1 MMSENTSSGE
11 DEKLSRDDLDI
22 EVLIDE
28 NEPDAVFVK
37 FTGFNDE
44 EEAEEYA
51 EFLADTL
58 PLLLF
63 QSRTMQ

>member
-1 MMSENTSSGE
+1 MMSENTSSTD

-28 NEPDAVFVK
+28 GEPDAVFVK

-51 EFLADTL
+51 DFLANTL

>member
-11 DEKLSRDDLDI
+11 NDKLSRDDLGI

-28 NEPDAVFVK
+28 DEPDAVFVK
-37 FTGFNDE
+37 FTGFDDE

-51 EFLADTL
+51 DFLANTL

>member
-1 MMSENTSSGE
+1 MMSENTS
-11 DEKLSRDDLDI
+11 DNNDKLSRDDVDI
-22 EVLIDE
+22 EVMIDE

-37 FTGFNDE
+37 FTGFGDD

-51 EFLADTL
+51 EFLANTL

-63 QSRTMQ
+63 ESRTIQ

>member
-1 MMSENTSSGE
+1 MGENTGNSE
-11 DEKLSRDDLDI
+11 DEKISRDDLDI

-28 NEPDAVFVK
+28 GEPDAVFVK
-37 FTGFNDE
+37 FTGFDDE

-51 EFLADTL
+51 DFLANTL

-63 QSRTMQ
+63 QSRTIQ